1 MIVKEEKIKRKEKK
15 RERMLEVAAELFS
28 KKNYHEV
35 MMDDVAR
42 LTDVAK
48 GTVYNYF
55 TSKEELYFTI
65 MSSKLGNL
73 NTSLKNKIAS
83 EVSVIDSLHT
93 YIIHLYMFMMK
104 YQNFFLMYQKE
115 YMNAQNEFCD
125 ELRAMSDELKSI
137 LSDVIYKGKR
147 ENQFRDIDES
157 FAVKLVLGS
166 VFGAVQRGIENKYT
180 GEKLTEEREKL
191 FDFVLHGLY
200 SGFNNNKVR
209 PLKNKT
215 IVLTRAIEQS
225 KESAAI
231 FSELGA
237 DVIVFPT
244 LEIVPP
250 NNWDK
255 FDELILSS
263 QKIDFIVFTSV
274 HAVTMFIKRC
284 NELNKQFDFKKTKV
298 VAVGNKTKSVC
309 EENEI
314 KVDIVPKKFSGEG
327 VVEELSK
334 SDLKDKLVFIPRSA
348 IGREDLPKGLEELG
362 AKIITAPVYNVSLP
376 SKESVQKNIEQ
387 LNSKKPDV
395 FIFTSPSTFENFL
408 LIMNINNPVS
418 YFKNYDV
425 AAIGPTTKSA
435 IESSKVKVSIMPDE
449 FTIKGLAN
457 KMIEFYNHTEK

>member
-83 EVSVIDSLHT
+83 EISVIDSLHT

-180 GEKLTEEREKL
+180 GEKLIEEREKL

-387 LNSKKPDV
+387 LNSKKTDV

-435 IESSKVKVSIMPDE
+435 IENSKVKVSIMPDE

-457 KMIEFYNHTEK
+457 KMIEFYNHIEK

>member
-15 RERMLEVAAELFS
+15 REHMLQVAAELFS

-65 MSSKLGNL
+65 MSSKLENL

-83 EVSVIDSLHT
+83 EISVIDSLHT

-125 ELRAMSDELKSI
+125 SLRAMSDELKSI
-137 LSDVIYKGKR
+137 LSDVIYRGKR
-147 ENQFRDIDES
+147 ENQFRDVDES
-157 FAVKLVLGS
+157 FTVKLVLGS
-166 VFGAVQRGIENKYT
+166 IFGAVQRGIENKYT
-180 GEKLTEEREKL
+180 GEKLSEERENL
-191 FDFVLHGLY
+191 FDFILHGLY
-200 SGFNNNKVR
+200 SGFDNNKVR

-215 IVLTRAIEQS
+215 IVLTRTIEQS
-225 KESAAI
+225 KESVAI

-237 DVIVFPT
+237 NVIVFPT

-250 NNWDK
+250 SNWDK
-255 FDELILSS
+255 FDELILSL

-274 HAVTMFIKRC
+274 HTVTMFIKRC

-314 KVDIVPKKFSGEG
+314 KVDILPKKFSGEG
-327 VVEELSK
+327 VVDELSK
-334 SDLKDKLVFIPRSA
+334 YDLKDKLVFIPRSA

-362 AKIITAPVYNVSLP
+362 AKIITVPVYNVSLP
-376 SKESVQKNIEQ
+376 SKESIARNIEI
-387 LNSKKPDV
+387 LNISKPDI

-408 LIMNINNPVS
+408 IIVNIDSPVS
-418 YFKNYDV
+418 FFKNYEV
-425 AAIGPTTKSA
+425 AAIGPTTKAA
-435 IESSKVKVSIMPDE
+435 IEKNKVKVSIMPDE

-457 KMIEFYNHTEK
+457 KMIEFYNIGK

>member
-1 MIVKEEKIKRKEKK
+1 MIVKEEKIKRKERK

-55 TSKEELYFTI
+55 SSKEELYFTI
-65 MSSKLGNL
+65 MSSKLENL

-83 EVSVIDSLHT
+83 EISIIDSLHT

-125 ELRAMSDELKSI
+125 ELRGMSDELKSI

-147 ENQFRDIDES
+147 DNQFRDVDES
-157 FAVKLVLGS
+157 FTVKLVLGS
-166 VFGAVQRGIENKYT
+166 IFGAVQRGVENKYT
-180 GEKLTEEREKL
+180 GEKLIEEREKL

-215 IVLTRAIEQS
+215 IVLTRTVEQS

-244 LEIVPP
+244 LEIVAP
-250 NNWDK
+250 NNWAR
-255 FDELILSS
+255 FDELILSG
-263 QKIDFIVFTSV
+263 QKTDFIVFTSA
-274 HAVTMFIKRC
+274 HTVTMFIKRC
-284 NELNKQFDFKKTKV
+284 GELNKQIDFEKIKV
-298 VAVGNKTKSVC
+298 VAVGNKTKSIC
-309 EENEI
+309 EENNI
-314 KVDIVPKKFSGEG
+314 KVDIIPKKFSGEG

-334 SDLKDKLVFIPRSA
+334 YDLKNKLVFIPRSA

-362 AKIITAPVYNVSLP
+362 AKIITVPVYNVSLP
-376 SKESVQKNIEQ
+376 SKESIKQSTEQ
-387 LNSKKPDV
+387 LHSSKPDV

-418 YFKNYDV
+418 FFKNYDV
-425 AAIGPTTKSA
+425 AAIGPTTKTA
-435 IESSKVKVSIMPDE
+435 IENNKVKVSIMPDE

-457 KMIEFYNHTEK
+457 KMIEFYKKSEK

>member
-1 MIVKEEKIKRKEKK
+1 MIVKEEKIKRKERK

-55 TSKEELYFTI
+55 SSKEELYFTI
-65 MSSKLGNL
+65 MSSKLENL
-73 NTSLKNKIAS
+73 NSSLKNKIAS
-83 EVSVIDSLHT
+83 EISIIDSLHT
-93 YIIHLYMFMMK
+93 YVIHLYMFMMK

-125 ELRAMSDELKSI
+125 ELRGMSDELKSI

-147 ENQFRDIDES
+147 ENQFRDVDES
-157 FAVKLVLGS
+157 FTVKLVLGS
-166 VFGAVQRGIENKYT
+166 IFGAVQRGVENKYT
-180 GEKLTEEREKL
+180 GEKLIEEREKL

-215 IVLTRAIEQS
+215 IVLTRTIEQS

-263 QKIDFIVFTSV
+263 QKIDFIVFTSA
-274 HAVTMFIKRC
+274 HAVTMFLKRC
-284 NELNKQFDFKKTKV
+284 NELGKLVDFKKLNV
-298 VAVGNKTKSVC
+298 VAVGNKTKSIC
-309 EENEI
+309 EENNI
-314 KVDIVPKKFSGEG
+314 KVDIVPKIFSGEG

-362 AKIITAPVYNVSLP
+362 ARIITVPVYNVSLP

-387 LNSKKPDV
+387 LSSRKPDV

-435 IESSKVKVSIMPDE
+435 IENSKVKVSIMPDE

-457 KMIEFYNHTEK
+457 KMIEFYNNTEK

>member
-1 MIVKEEKIKRKEKK
+1 MIVKEEKIKRKERK

-55 TSKEELYFTI
+55 SSKEELYFSI
-65 MSSKLGNL
+65 MSSKLENL
-73 NTSLKNKIAS
+73 NSSLKNKIAS
-83 EVSVIDSLHT
+83 EISIIDSLHS
-93 YIIHLYMFMMK
+93 YVIHLYMFMMK

-125 ELRAMSDELKSI
+125 ELRGMSDELKSI

-147 ENQFRDIDES
+147 ENQFRDVDES
-157 FAVKLVLGS
+157 FVVKLVLGS
-166 VFGAVQRGIENKYT
+166 IFGAVQRGVENKYT
-180 GEKLTEEREKL
+180 GEKLIEEREKL

-215 IVLTRAIEQS
+215 IVLTRTIEQS

-263 QKIDFIVFTSV
+263 QKIDFIVFTSA
-274 HAVTMFIKRC
+274 HAVTMFLKRC
-284 NELNKQFDFKKTKV
+284 NELGKLVDFKKLNV
-298 VAVGNKTKSVC
+298 VAVGNKTKSIC
-309 EENEI
+309 EENNI
-314 KVDIVPKKFSGEG
+314 KVDIVPKIFSGEG

-334 SDLKDKLVFIPRSA
+334 SDMKNKLVFIPRSA

-362 AKIITAPVYNVSLP
+362 AKIITVPVYNVSLP

-387 LNSKKPDV
+387 LSSRKPDV

-435 IESSKVKVSIMPDE
+435 IENSKVKVSIMPDE

-457 KMIEFYNHTEK
+457 KMIKFYSNTEK

>member
-1 MIVKEEKIKRKEKK
+1 MIVKEEKTKRKEKK

-42 LTDVAK
+42 MTDVAK

-55 TSKEELYFTI
+55 ASKEELYFTI
-65 MSSKLGNL
+65 MSTKLGHL
-73 NTSLKNKIAS
+73 NSSLKNKIAS
-83 EVSVIDSLHT
+83 EISVIDSLHT
-93 YIIHLYMFMMK
+93 YTIQLYMFMMK

-115 YMNAQNEFCD
+115 YLNAQNEFCN
-125 ELRAMSDELKSI
+125 ELRTMNEELKSI
-137 LSDVIYKGKR
+137 LSDIIYKGKR
-147 ENQFRDIDES
+147 ENHFRDVEEN
-157 FAVKLVLGS
+157 FAVQLVLGS
-166 VFGAVQRGIENKYT
+166 IFGAVQRGIENKYA
-180 GEKLTEEREKL
+180 GDKLQEEREKL

-215 IVLTRAIEQS
+215 IVLTRTVEQS
-225 KESAAI
+225 KESSAI

-237 DVIVFPT
+237 NVIVFPT

-250 NNWDK
+250 NNWDS
-255 FDELILSS
+255 FDELILSNK
-263 QKIDFIVFTSV
+263 KIDFIVFTSV

-284 NELNKQFDFKKTKV
+284 NELNSSLDLDKIKV

-314 KVDIVPKKFSGEG
+314 KVDIVPKKFSGDG

-334 SDLKDKLVFIPRSA
+334 HNLKDKLVFIPRSA
-348 IGREDLPKGLEELG
+348 IGRDDLPKGLEEQG
-362 AKIITAPVYNVSLP
+362 AKIVSVPVYNVSLP
-376 SKESVQKNIEQ
+376 SKDSLQINIEK
-387 LNSKKPDV
+387 LNSSKADV

-435 IESSKVKVSIMPDE
+435 IENSKVKVSIMPDE
-449 FTIKGLAN
+449 YTIKGLAN
-457 KMIEFYNHTEK
+457 KMIEFYKHSEN

>member
-1 MIVKEEKIKRKEKK
+1 MIVKEEKIKRKERK
-15 RERMLEVAAELFS
+15 REQMLEVAAELFS

-55 TSKEELYFTI
+55 SSKEELYFTI
-65 MSSKLGNL
+65 MSSKLENL
-73 NTSLKNKIAS
+73 NTSLKNKMACEIS
-83 EVSVIDSLHT
+83 IIDSLHS
-93 YIIHLYMFMMK
+93 YAIHLYMFMMK

-125 ELRAMSDELKSI
+125 ELRGMSDELKSI

-147 ENQFRDIDES
+147 DNQFRDVDES
-157 FAVKLVLGS
+157 FTVKLVLGS
-166 VFGAVQRGIENKYT
+166 IFGAVQRGVENKYS
-180 GEKLTEEREKL
+180 GEKLIEEREKL
-191 FDFVLHGLY
+191 FDFILHGLY

-215 IVLTRAIEQS
+215 IVLTRTIEQS

-250 NNWDK
+250 NNWER
-255 FDELILSS
+255 FDDLILSE
-263 QKIDFIVFTSV
+263 QKIGFIVFTSA

-284 NELNKQFDFKKTKV
+284 GELNKQIDFEKIKV
-298 VAVGNKTKSVC
+298 VAVGNKTKSIC
-309 EENEI
+309 EDHNI
-314 KVDIVPKKFSGEG
+314 RVDIVPKKFSGDG

-334 SDLKDKLVFIPRSA
+334 YDLKDKLVFIPRSA
-348 IGREDLPKGLEELG
+348 IGREDLPRGLEELG
-362 AKIITAPVYNVSLP
+362 AKIVTVPVYNVSLP
-376 SKESVQKNIEQ
+376 SIESVQQNIEQ
-387 LNSKKPDV
+387 LNSTKPDV

-418 YFKNYDV
+418 FFKNYDV
-425 AAIGPTTKSA
+425 AAIGPTTKTA
-435 IESSKVKVSIMPDE
+435 IENNKVKVSIMPDE

-457 KMIEFYNHTEK
+457 KMIEFYRKSEK